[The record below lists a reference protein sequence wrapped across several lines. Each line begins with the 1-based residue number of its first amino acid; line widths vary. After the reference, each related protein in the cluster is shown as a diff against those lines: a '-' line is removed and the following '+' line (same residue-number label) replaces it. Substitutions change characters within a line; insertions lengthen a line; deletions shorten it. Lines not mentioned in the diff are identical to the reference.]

1 MHMSDKRVLTIAD
14 HLGSVGG
21 TESAQLAIFQNLA
34 ERGWAVDLL
43 YVSQGDYWSEW
54 KALATTTTQIQAS
67 IPTRSSPA
75 ASSIG
80 SISGAISGM
89 RVSPSVVYVHN
100 AGDVPIGLTIGVAAR
115 APVVAHLHLP
125 PPFRQPRWLN
135 ALIRR
140 TSAVIVPS
148 SDAAERW
155 TTLAGLDPA
164 RVSVI
169 PTGIDTDR
177 FIPLGV
183 DKRMAVR
190 ARISVGDE
198 ESMILFVGRL
208 ERIKGAHF
216 LIDAVRRLS
225 IPTHVVL
232 CGTTKP
238 SAYVAEL
245 HDAADGR
252 RVTFLGHRSDV
263 PDLMAAADLLVVPS
277 NCFETQGLVVSE
289 AMASG
294 IPVVA
299 SDIGGL
305 GATMR
310 GFPEH
315 LVPPGYPARLGA
327 AIESCV
333 NWRNKDPELGPRSRA
348 WVEEHMSLSQTIV
361 AVDEVITAARRDRS
375 RAGPFRFPDHRPL
388 PAAEPNPRA
397 ESGVSRARRR
407 RSATWGASRPPIG
420 ALWGWA
426 QVALA
431 RNATDTLVRGTAL
444 VLSPHPD
451 DETIGCGLLL
461 AQMARRG
468 HSTSVALA
476 TDGGGGWYSAT
487 PRPTP
492 DGIVEIRNGEWH
504 RALDALDV
512 PKESRFEFGFAD
524 GTLCDHE
531 GEVAGRIGDLLL
543 SLSPSQVF
551 VTKPYDPHP
560 DHQTLARATRRAVI
574 DVYGSRPRPGPDRG
588 REPIHGDH
596 PNGSPPD
603 VYTYRVYPGEGLWP
617 DGHPPRATLV
627 MTLLQLTRSVC
638 GLLGRRPLIL
648 RAARSRS
655 DKTAAIEAYESQR
668 KLLDGELR
676 YVWRSGVELYRPM
689 NMRSDP
695 SSAPDRKLD

>member
-1 MHMSDKRVLTIAD
+1 VDMSGKRVLTIAN

-21 TESAQLAIFQNLA
+21 TESAQLAIFRNLA

-54 KALATTTTQIQAS
+54 KALATTTTQIRAS
-67 IPTRSSPA
+67 IPTRSSPT

-80 SISGAISGM
+80 TISAAISGT
-89 RVSPSVVYVHN
+89 RASPSVVYVHN
-100 AGDVPIGLTIGVAAR
+100 AGDVPIGLTIGAAAR
-115 APVVAHLHLP
+115 APVVVHLHLP
-125 PPFRQPRWLN
+125 PPFRQPPWLN

-140 TSAVIVPS
+140 AGAIIVPS
-148 SDAAERW
+148 SDTAERW
-155 TTLAGLDPA
+155 STLAGLDPA

-183 DKRMAVR
+183 DKRRAVR
-190 ARISVGDE
+190 ARISVADE
-198 ESMILFVGRL
+198 ELMILFVGRL

-216 LIDAVRRLS
+216 LIDAVRQLS
-225 IPTHVVL
+225 IATHVVL
-232 CGTTKP
+232 CGTAKT
-238 SAYVAEL
+238 SAYLAEL
-245 HDAADGR
+245 QKAAAGR

-305 GATMR
+305 AAMMR

-315 LVPPGYPARLGA
+315 LVPPGDPTRLGS
-327 AIESCV
+327 AIESCL
-333 NWRNKDPELGPRSRA
+333 NWRNNDPGLGPRSRA
-348 WVEEHMSLSQTIV
+348 WVKTHMSLSQSIV
-361 AVDEVITAARRDRS
+361 AVDEVITAGLRDRP
-375 RAGPFRFPDHRPL
+375 RAGPFGFPDHRHL
-388 PAAEPNPRA
+388 PASELSLRA
-397 ESGVSRARRR
+397 EQGVNKARMRQT
-407 RSATWGASRPPIG
+407 ATSSVSRPPIG

-426 QVALA
+426 QVVLA
-431 RNATDTLVRGTAL
+431 RNATEILVRGTAL

-461 AQMARRG
+461 AHMARRG

-476 TDGGGGWYSAT
+476 TDGGGGWYCAA
-487 PRPTP
+487 PRPTAE
-492 DGIVEIRNGEWH
+492 GIVEIRHGEWH

-512 PKESRFEFGFAD
+512 PRQGRFEFGFPD
-524 GTLCDHE
+524 GTLSDHE
-531 GEVAGRIGDLLL
+531 GEVADRIGDLLR

-551 VTKPYDPHP
+551 VTKPDDPHP
-560 DHQTLARATRRAVI
+560 DHRALARATRRAVI
-574 DVYGSRPRPGPDRG
+574 DVYGCDTGPGPFGG
-588 REPIHGDH
+588 REQIPGHLLTGL
-596 PNGSPPD
+596 PPE
-603 VYTYRVYPGEGLWP
+603 VYTYRVYPGGGLWP
-617 DGHPPRATLV
+617 DGHPSRATPG
-627 MTLLQLTRSVC
+627 MTVLQFARSVF
-638 GLLGRRPLIL
+638 GLLRRRPLIL
-648 RAARSRS
+648 RAARSGS
-655 DKTAAIEAYESQR
+655 DKTAAIDAYESQR

-676 YVWRSGVELYRPM
+676 YVWRTGVELYRPM
-689 NMRSDP
+689 NVRSGP
-695 SSAPDRKLD
+695 E